1 MDMLPIV
8 SSSFCTKLGR
18 VLIVNSMSGAMLIL
32 LAASH
37 VPALKEFI
45 GTRATLVGSH
55 LERLFR
61 TWRDVSFGGDSPS
74 VDRSM
79 WLIQQADSYIRGCY

>member
-1 MDMLPIV
+1 MDMLTIV
-8 SSSFCTKLGR
+8 SSSLFTQPSR

-45 GTRATLVGSH
+45 GSRATLVGSH

-61 TWRDVSFGGDSPS
+61 NWRDVSFGGDSPS

>member
-1 MDMLPIV
+1 MDMFTIV
-8 SSSFCTKLGR
+8 SLFPLLKADK
-18 VLIVNSMSGAMLIL
+18 VLIICSMSGAMLII

-37 VPALKEFI
+37 IPALKEFI

-61 TWRDVSFGGDSPS
+61 NWRDMSFGGDSPS

-79 WLIQQADSYIRGCY
+79 WLIQQADSYIKDCY

>member
-1 MDMLPIV
+1 MDMLTIV
-8 SSSFCTKLGR
+8 SRSLFTKPSGALTE
-18 VLIVNSMSGAMLIL
+18 NSMSGAMLIL

-45 GTRATLVGSH
+45 GNRATLVGSH

>member
-1 MDMLPIV
+1 MDLLAIV
-8 SSSFCTKLGR
+8 SVCLCTSR
-18 VLIVNSMSGAMLIL
+18 PVLTTISMSGAMLII

-37 VPALKEFI
+37 IPALKEFI

-55 LERLFR
+55 LEKLFR
-61 TWRDVSFGGDSPS
+61 NWRLVSFGGDSPS

-79 WLIQQADSYIRGCY
+79 WLIQQADSYIRDCY